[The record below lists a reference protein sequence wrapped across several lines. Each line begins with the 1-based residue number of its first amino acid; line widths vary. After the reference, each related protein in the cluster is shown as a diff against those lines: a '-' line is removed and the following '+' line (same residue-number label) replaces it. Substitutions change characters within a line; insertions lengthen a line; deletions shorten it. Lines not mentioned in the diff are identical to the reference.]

1 MSALV
6 GLIERSDP
14 RSPSFD
20 ERGAAQALAGAH
32 RELRE
37 TREAVALA
45 RIAAVARSETA
56 SLDRPAPDSPCR
68 AAFNVCL
75 DAFVLARDEL
85 DNFLQLA
92 CRSRDLERSALPS
105 TGEMIDRLAGP
116 TPRFS
121 RGTVRA
127 DDSEARSVAWTP

>member
-1 MSALV
+1 MEEGIGAAYQRRGILSGVTAQI

-20 ERGAAQALAGAH
+20 DRQAALALAGAH

-37 TREAVALA
+37 TPEAVALA
-45 RIAAVARSETA
+45 RIAAVARREAAT
-56 SLDRPAPDSPCR
+56 LDRPAPDSPYR

-85 DNFLQLA
+85 DNLIHLA
-92 CRSRDLERSALPS
+92 CRSRDLERSELPS
-105 TGEMIDRLAGP
+105 TGEMVDRLAQ
-116 TPRFS
+116 
-121 RGTVRA
+121 RA
-127 DDSEARSVAWTP
+127 